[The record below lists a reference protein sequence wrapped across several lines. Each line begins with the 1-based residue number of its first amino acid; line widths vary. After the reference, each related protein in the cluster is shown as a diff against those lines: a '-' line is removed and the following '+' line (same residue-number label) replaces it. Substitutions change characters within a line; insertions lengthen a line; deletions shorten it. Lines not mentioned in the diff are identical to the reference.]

1 MMSVLSEDKSTVKN
15 QLSFDVE
22 GMTCASC
29 VARVEKALLKVD
41 GIQSAA
47 VNLATEKATVSSALP
62 IDAQAVIQAV
72 EKTGYTVPVKT
83 LEWQIEGMTCASC
96 VARVE
101 KALKKL

>member
-47 VNLATEKATVSSALP
+47 VNLATEKATVSSALRG
-62 IDAQAVIQAV
+62 AV
-72 EKTGYTVPVKT
+72 
-83 LEWQIEGMTCASC
+83 
-96 VARVE
+96 RVLR
-101 KALKKL
+101 KAWLDRILM